1 MTKLLPWLRPRSAP
15 LAELVDQHQHASNAL
30 AAAQEAVR
38 AAKSDFD
45 DEVNAASERALDAA
59 KEAERVAQ
67 GRFERADRL
76 LKAANAAKDAEERRA
91 KERRREELQ
100 AILADVSRDR
110 ELTDTAVKAWLAVAD
125 AQVARAESE
134 LHLTRL
140 DNELVGIEA
149 ELGVEE
155 KWVRR
160 NRLGAATHVIAEA
173 LRAECQ
179 GLPAG
184 PRREVL
190 HTLAFMLAPN
200 WVR

>member
-1 MTKLLPWLRPRSAP
+1 MELAWIRPRGAS
-15 LAELVDQHQHASNAL
+15 LEELRDQLGHAQRVHDGAL
-30 AAAQEAVR
+30 QAAATALGAFDDTGSEASAKALEAADKAAEKTARVLAR
-38 AAKSDFD
+38 AKRLLDEAKAAKH
-45 DEVNAASERALDAA
+45 
-59 KEAERVAQ
+59 AE
-67 GRFERADRL
+67 D
-76 LKAANAAKDAEERRA
+76 RRA

-100 AILADVSRDR
+100 RLLADVSRDG
-110 ELTDTAVKAWLAVAD
+110 ELTDAAVKAWLAVAD
-125 AQVARAESE
+125 AQLARAENE

-160 NRLGAATHVIAEA
+160 NRLGATTHVIAEA

-200 WVR
+200 GVR